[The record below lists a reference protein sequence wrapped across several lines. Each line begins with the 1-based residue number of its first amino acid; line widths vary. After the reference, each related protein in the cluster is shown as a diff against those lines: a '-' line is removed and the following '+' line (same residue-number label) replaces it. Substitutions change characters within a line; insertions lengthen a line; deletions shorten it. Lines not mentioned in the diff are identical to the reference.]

1 MDIVDEMKCYFVE
14 VVFGAATPA
23 QDDGKL
29 N

>member
-14 VVFGAATPA
+14 VVPGAATPA